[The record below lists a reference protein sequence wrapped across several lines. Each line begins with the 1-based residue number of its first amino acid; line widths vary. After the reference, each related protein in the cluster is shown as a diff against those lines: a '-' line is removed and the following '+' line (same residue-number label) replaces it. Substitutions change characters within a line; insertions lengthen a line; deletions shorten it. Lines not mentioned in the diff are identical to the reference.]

1 MLDYVRTHQKILQI
15 ILLVL
20 ILPSF
25 VFIGVQSYTNMGS
38 KETDVAK
45 VGQDV
50 ISVNELDNAVKNQAQ
65 RSGIPLE
72 LANSPSFKVNVLNQI
87 IQQKLLKNELQHLR
101 LQVSDN
107 RLAKELNKFPEIQAL
122 KKSDGTID
130 ADKYRQLLQSNGL
143 SISQFQNIKRS
154 ELMGSDLQNAIA
166 PNQQIINS
174 SKVAEKLISAYST
187 EREVQVL
194 FYLASDFAKQVEIND
209 ADLKDYYQSHPS
221 DFQTNPTAN
230 VEYLI
235 LHRDASDDKEF
246 SKKADL
252 FANLVYEQPDSLKP
266 AAEALKLSILKEN
279 ELTTSGKKSLPK
291 NHPLNEQKTLL
302 NIFKDEILKSGKNS
316 EAFQLQ
322 NGDLISVHVSE
333 FHPPQTKKFD
343 EVKSDI
349 EKIVRLKKAED
360 LALKNGNTN
369 FDNLIKDPNTKIQ
382 GKEFSKSFWVSRI
395 KPLDL
400 SGEPFDKVFNVDT
413 SKLPIVVN
421 AKIPGSGIAIY
432 RINQIRPSQEVN
444 TKAQIELTKQIAE
457 LNIQNEL
464 SAYFANMRTNS
475 QVKILKSF

>member
-1 MLDYVRTHQKILQI
+1 
-15 ILLVL
+15 
-20 ILPSF
+20 
-25 VFIGVQSYTNMGS
+25 
-38 KETDVAK
+38 
-45 VGQDV
+45 
-50 ISVNELDNAVKNQAQ
+50 
-65 RSGIPLE
+65 
-72 LANSPSFKVNVLNQI
+72 
-87 IQQKLLKNELQHLR
+87 
-101 LQVSDN
+101 
-107 RLAKELNKFPEIQAL
+107 
-122 KKSDGTID
+122 
-130 ADKYRQLLQSNGL
+130 
-143 SISQFQNIKRS
+143 
-154 ELMGSDLQNAIA
+154 
-166 PNQQIINS
+166 
-174 SKVAEKLISAYST
+174 
-187 EREVQVL
+187 
-194 FYLASDFAKQVEIND
+194 LASDFAKQVEIND

-235 LHRDASDDKEF
+235 LHRDSSDDKEF